1 MSNLPTPEE
10 LKILEEK
17 ALAGLKDFQQATVK
31 QVMKCFHDCHNRVLV
46 ADEVGLGKTLIAK
59 GVIASTARWHR
70 EEGDELFKIVYV
82 CSNQNI
88 ADQNLR
94 KLIITGQKDF
104 MVDRIADSRLSM
116 QHLKIFQQ
124 EYQNSNGIGQEGRY
138 FQLIPLTPA
147 TSFSLKSSG
156 GTKAERALILA
167 VLNKTKTLE
176 EFGIWYDSL
185 KLFLKFDRAML
196 ERNWEGDCNFYEE
209 QVENCN
215 DLSSGAYL
223 AFMGTKLSEAFTTT
237 HKFLIDQ
244 LKESCQQIDNDPDYR
259 SPYAADIISNLRIL
273 FAEISI
279 NRLEPDLI
287 IMDEF
292 QRFKNLIS
300 ADEGSETSLLAKKF
314 LSASTGG
321 NDPKV
326 LLLSA
331 TPYKLYSTLEEM
343 EDPQEESHYSEFMGV
358 MNFLMN
364 NSEVEKEFQTEW
376 NTFSERLR
384 EFTPEGFAVVK
395 VAKTTVE
402 QLMTKHICKTE
413 RHVAEDAGNLIDNET
428 HTVPIIPNESD
439 IVSYLDAQAIFQSLG
454 KENLPIEYAKSAPF
468 LLSYLE
474 KYQIKVKLEKF
485 LKNEWSNLSTQQ
497 KRLLKSPS
505 VWLNQNKIQTYTDFS
520 IPNSRFEMLRKIIF
534 ESNNELLLWVPPS
547 LSCFPL
553 EGTFKNKDMF
563 SKILVFSSW
572 EMVPR
577 MIATLMSYELE
588 LKTLGKLKDKLK
600 NIKYFTRKSKKDVD
614 GEKRE
619 RRNPA
624 RRLELG
630 SIEENQRHK
639 YLTLLYPSMTLSKI
653 FDPIAT
659 LNGKLTY
666 DNLFQSIKQN
676 LAERITSLQISVD
689 NDGQADASWYYLIPM
704 LLDNQQQ
711 HGFVDNW
718 INAIKTRKNELA
730 DDKSNLIEHL
740 EKVREEL
747 RDPPTG
753 KLPEDLVEVLALMT
767 VGSPAV
773 CAYRS
778 SDGLLLESS
787 LLARRMIDK
796 FNSPEAIAI
805 IILAEKLNSGEG
817 HWKQVLRYC
826 CEGCFQSVLD
836 EWAHMVSEDNRLS
849 SSESDRKLLFSLLS
863 SYVNIRSAPI
873 QVDSCESFHS
883 RIHEV
888 DGSHNKMSMRT
899 HFAAGFYKTKD
910 EDKAVSRKNALRY
923 AFNSPFYP
931 FVLAT
936 TSVGQEGLDF
946 HYYCRRIM
954 HWNLP
959 SNPIDFE
966 QREGRINRFKNFAIR
981 KNLASRFRDAQF
993 NDDAWTE
1000 IFDLASKAFAGKSS
1014 ELIPFWGIQK
1024 SDQTDDS
1031 LKYKIE
1037 RIVPQ
1042 FTLSKDQGLYEYL
1055 LKVLTLYRITL
1066 GQPRQEELIAQFGNL
1081 SKEEVK
1087 ALFINLSPHYRSREH
1102 ASHFSHNSSIESET
1116 LIDE

>member
-1 MSNLPTPEE
+1 MSNLPAPEE
-10 LKILEEK
+10 LKKLEEK
-17 ALAGLKDFQQATVK
+17 TLAGLKDFQRATVM
-31 QVMKCFHDCHNRVLV
+31 QVMKCFQNHHNRVLV

-70 EEGDELFKIVYV
+70 EEGDELFKVVYV

-94 KLIITGQKDF
+94 KLIIAREKDF

-124 EYQNSNGIGQEGRY
+124 EYQNTNGDSQAGRY

-167 VLNKTKTLE
+167 VLNGTGMLQDY
-176 EFGIWYDSL
+176 GIQYNSM
-185 KLFLKFDRAML
+185 KSFLKFDRGML
-196 ERNWEGDCNFYEE
+196 EKNWEWNCNFYRE
-209 QVENCN
+209 QVEKC
-215 DLSSGAYL
+215 DCLSGGDYL
-223 AFMGTKLSEAFTTT
+223 SYMRTKLSEALTTT
-237 HKFLIDQ
+237 HTHLINQ
-244 LKESCQQIDNDPDYR
+244 LIENCEQIARDPDYR
-259 SPYAADIISNLRIL
+259 SRDAAVILSNLRVL

-292 QRFKNLIS
+292 QRFKTLIS
-300 ADEGSETSLLAKKF
+300 ADESSETSLLAKKF
-314 LSASTGG
+314 LSTSTG
-321 NDPKV
+321 NKDPKV

-343 EDPQEESHYSEFMGV
+343 EDLQEGSPYAEFMGV

-364 NSEVEKEFQTEW
+364 NSEVEKQFQKKW

-395 VAKTTVE
+395 VAKDTVE
-402 QLMTKHICKTE
+402 QLMTNHVCRTE
-413 RHVAEDAGNLIDNET
+413 RHIAEDAGNLIDNDT
-428 HTVPIIPNESD
+428 NTIPIIPQESD
-439 IVSYLDAQAIFQSLG
+439 IVSYLYAQAIFRSLG
-454 KENLPIEYAKSAPF
+454 IGSLPIEYAKSSPF
-468 LLSYLE
+468 LLSYLD
-474 KYQIKVKLEKF
+474 KYQIKDKLEKS
-485 LKNEWSNLSTQQ
+485 LKREWSSLSSHQ
-497 KRLLKSPS
+497 KKLLKSTNA
-505 VWLNQNKIQTYTDFS
+505 WLYQKKIQTYTDFS
-520 IPNSRFEMLRKIIF
+520 IPNSRFDVLKKIAF
-534 ESNNELLLWVPPS
+534 ERSNELLLWVPPS
-547 LSCFPL
+547 LPCYDL
-553 EGTFKNKDMF
+553 EGAFKDKDTF

-588 LKTLGKLKDKLK
+588 LKTLGKLKGTLK
-600 NIKYFTRKSKKDVD
+600 NIKYFTRKSKKDTD
-614 GEKRE
+614 GEKGGKRI
-619 RRNPA
+619 PA
-624 RRLELG
+624 PRIVLG
-630 SIEENQRHK
+630 SIKKNQRHK
-639 YLTLLYPSMTLSKI
+639 YLTLLYPSRTLSQV
-653 FDPIAT
+653 FNPIGT
-659 LNGKLTY
+659 LNIKLSVRE
-666 DNLFQSIKQN
+666 LSQSIKQY
-676 LAERITSLQISVD
+676 LEERIASLHITVD
-689 NDGQADASWYYLIPM
+689 DGGPTDARWYYLIPM
-704 LLDNQQQ
+704 LLDNQDQP
-711 HGFVDNW
+711 GFTENW
-718 INAIKTRKNELA
+718 INAMEAGGGQLA
-730 DDKSNLIEHL
+730 DEKSNLFKHL
-740 EKVREEL
+740 EKVKEEL
-747 RDPPTG
+747 YDLPTG
-753 KLPEDLVEVLALMT
+753 RLPEDLAEISTLMA

-778 SDGLLLESS
+778 SNGLLMESS
-787 LLARRMIDK
+787 LFAKRMIDK
-796 FNSPEAIAI
+796 FNSPESIAI
-805 IILAEKLNSGEG
+805 VGLSEKVHNEEG

-849 SSESDRKLLFSLLS
+849 SSELDRKFLYTLLS

-873 QVDSCESFHS
+873 QVDAYENFDS
-883 RIHEV
+883 RMHAV
-888 DGSHNKMSMRT
+888 AGVQGKMSMRT
-899 HFAAGFYKTKD
+899 HFAAGFYKTKN
-910 EDKAVSRKNALRY
+910 EEKAVSRKNALRY

-959 SNPIDFE
+959 SNPIDLE

-981 KNLASRFRDAQF
+981 KNLASRFGNSQF
-993 NDDAWTE
+993 DVDVWTE
-1000 IFDLASKAFAGKSS
+1000 LFKLASEVSEGKSS
-1014 ELIPFWGIQK
+1014 DIIPFWGIQK
-1024 SDQTDDS
+1024 SDDDDDN
-1031 LKYKIE
+1031 LRYKIE

-1042 FTLSKDQGLYEYL
+1042 FTLSRDQGLYEYL

-1066 GQPRQEELIAQFGNL
+1066 GQPKQEELIERFGNL
-1081 SKEEVK
+1081 SKDEVK

-1102 ASHFSHNSSIESET
+1102 AKIFN
-1116 LIDE
+1116 